1 MEQKTIFIVEDDP
14 ILIKMYTKKFEKDG
28 FKVLGAI
35 DGQDALDKLATID
48 PVPNAILLDVMLPK
62 IDGFEVL
69 KKIKENPKTK
79 DIPVILSTNL
89 GGGVQDKEKGQALGA
104 ADFLIKSE
112 FTPAQIVEKIKS
124 YIK

>member
-1 MEQKTIFIVEDDP
+1 MGKTILIVEDDS
-14 ILIKMYTKKFEKDG
+14 ILLKMYTKKFEKDG
-28 FKVLGAI
+28 FKVLQAI
-35 DGQDALDKLATID
+35 DGQEALDKIGSLE
-48 PVPNAILLDVMLPK
+48 PSPGVILLDIMLPK

-89 GGGVQDKEKGQALGA
+89 GGGEEDRQKGKTLGA
-104 ADFLIKSE
+104 VDFLVKSE
-112 FTPAQIVEKIKS
+112 YTPAQIVEKIKG